1 MNIQFYKYQ
10 GTGNDFVI
18 IDHRKP
24 FIDHENDKLIAKLCD
39 RKFGVGADGLILLE
53 NKQGYDFEM
62 VYFNADGRQSSMC
75 GNGGRCIVAFAKFLG
90 IIKEQASFLA
100 IDGPHQATCKE
111 DGRVELLMNDV
122 AEIEDNND
130 HYVLDTGSP
139 HYVTFL
145 ENQQSLDVYEKGKA
159 IRYNNRFKENGINVN
174 FVSLQGEG
182 ILVSTYE
189 RGVENETLSCGTG
202 VTAAAIAHAIKT
214 GVQSP
219 TEIPIYSKGGQLSVK
234 LSPGKPGF
242 SNIWLCG
249 PATLVFEGQVN
260 I

>member
-1 MNIQFYKYQ
+1 MRIQFYKYQ

-24 FIDHENDKLIAKLCD
+24 FINHDDHQLIANLCD

-53 NKQGYDFEM
+53 NKAGYDFEM

-75 GNGGRCIVAFAKFLG
+75 GNGGRCIVAFARYLE
-90 IIKEQASFLA
+90 IIKEKASFLA

-111 DGRVELLMNDV
+111 GGTVELLMNDV
-122 AEIEDNND
+122 LDVEDNED

-145 ENQQSLDVYEKGKA
+145 KDQLSFDVYQAGKA
-159 IRYNNRFKENGINVN
+159 IRYSDRFKENGINVN
-174 FVSLQGEG
+174 FVSPKENG

-189 RGVENETLSCGTG
+189 RGVEDETLSCGTG

-214 GVQSP
+214 DIQHPV
-219 TEIPIYSKGGQLSVK
+219 EIPIYSKGGRLSVK
-234 LSPGKPGF
+234 LSPGKSGF

-249 PATLVFEGQVN
+249 PATLVFEGQ
-260 I
+260 IKI